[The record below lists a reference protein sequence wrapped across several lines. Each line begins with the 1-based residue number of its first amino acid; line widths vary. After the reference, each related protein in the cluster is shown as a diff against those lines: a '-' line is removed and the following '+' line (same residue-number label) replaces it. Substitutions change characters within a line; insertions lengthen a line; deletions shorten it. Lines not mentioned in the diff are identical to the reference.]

1 MALLYPY
8 THISTSGET
17 LIAVIASII
26 EDTMI
31 DCSVK
36 YVGCD
41 IKERDKKIKEEMKKI
56 LDFLVKE
63 WKFDIL
69 IKELEDNYIDQYF
82 G

>member
-41 IKERDKKIKEEMKKI
+41 IKERDKKIKEEMKK
-56 LDFLVKE
+56 
-63 WKFDIL
+63 
-69 IKELEDNYIDQYF
+69 NT
-82 G
+82 